1 MRKIYLILLVLGMV
15 ALLAACGGG
24 DDESA
29 ADAGGGG
36 GDSGAAAAVDPATAG
51 SITGQVMFE
60 GTPPEPQVIN
70 MDAEPKCAEMYTEGP
85 FSQNVVVNENGTL
98 ANVFVYVKSG
108 LDGMTFPTP
117 SERVVLDQVNCRYV
131 PHVLGVQTNQPILIR
146 NSDDLLHNVNPE
158 PKNSRSFN
166 VGQPK
171 KDMET
176 ERSFPAAEVMIPVGC
191 DVHGWM
197 SAYIGVVDHP
207 YFATT
212 GENGSFE
219 LANLPPGEYVVE
231 AWHEV
236 YGSQEMTVTV
246 GEKEA
251 ATVNFTFKGG

>member
-1 MRKIYLILLVLGMV
+1 VRKIYLGLLILGMI

-24 DDESA
+24 GRESA
-29 ADAGGGG
+29 ADGGGGG
-36 GDSGAAAAVDPATAG
+36 GDSGAAAVVDPATAG
-51 SITGQVMFE
+51 SIGGQVMFE
-60 GTPPEPQVIN
+60 GTPPEPRVIN
-70 MDAEPKCAEMYTEGP
+70 MDAEPECAEMYTEGP
-85 FSQNVVVNENGTL
+85 FSQNVVVNDNGTL

-108 LDGMTFPTP
+108 LEGMDFPTP
-117 SERVVLDQVNCRYV
+117 GERVVLDQINCRYV

-176 ERSFPAAEVMIPVGC
+176 ERSFPAAEIMIPVGC

-207 YFATT
+207 YYATT

-231 AWHEV
+231 AWHEE

-246 GEKEA
+246 GEQEA
-251 ATVNFTFKGG
+251 ASVTFTFQGS